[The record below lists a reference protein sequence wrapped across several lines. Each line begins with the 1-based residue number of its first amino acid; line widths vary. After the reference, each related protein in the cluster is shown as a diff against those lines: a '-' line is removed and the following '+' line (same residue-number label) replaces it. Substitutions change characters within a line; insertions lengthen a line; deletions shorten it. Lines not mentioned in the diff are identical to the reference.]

1 MIPRFKINPFKLTGL
16 ALLCFMT
23 LYAVLALLFGACWQY
38 AINTALE
45 LADKSENYI
54 DFGTAYILGLIPWI
68 NTMGIAA
75 AFLALAATFI
85 VPLFM

>member
-1 MIPRFKINPFKLTGL
+1 MINPLKLTGITLVIFMIFYGVL
-16 ALLCFMT
+16 ALLC
-23 LYAVLALLFGACWQY
+23 GACWQY

-54 DFGTAYILGLIPWI
+54 SFGTAYILGLIPWI
-68 NTMGIAA
+68 NTMGIPA